1 MENNKDNKS
10 LVLERLRKAISDS
23 GLPASRV
30 AEIAGIATV
39 SLYRILNGDRN
50 LGNLET
56 LNKLSNALKTPIAYL
71 IGEIDEFEQGQDIKL
86 SFTPKPPKK
95 LSYGE
100 LLRNL
105 LDAKGLT
112 QTEAAELIKMDRKIF
127 NNYVRGKREPNM
139 QMWQRISTALSV
151 PVGYFFN
158 EITLED
164 ALKHN
169 EPTPER
175 LEKLNKLHGLLR
187 DLDDSELEKII
198 EATEKEKVYK
208 DYTKMIHSK
217 KTS

>member
-1 MENNKDNKS
+1 MSHIDDIIR
-10 LVLERLRKAISDS
+10 ERIRIAIAES
-23 GLPASRV
+23 GLSQAKVADKADISVVNLNRV
-30 AEIAGIATV
+30 INAGRQGV
-39 SLYRILNGDRN
+39 SPETIHKICKALNIPV
-50 LGNLET
+50 
-56 LNKLSNALKTPIAYL
+56 AFIF
-71 IGEIDEFEQGQDIKL
+71 GEINEYERSDGTKLNFSPTPQG
-86 SFTPKPPKK
+86 K

-187 DLDDSELEKII
+187 DLDDSELDKII

>member
-1 MENNKDNKS
+1 MSHIDDIIR
-10 LVLERLRKAISDS
+10 ERIRIAIAES
-23 GLPASRV
+23 GLSQAKVADKADISVVNLNRV
-30 AEIAGIATV
+30 INAGRQGV
-39 SLYRILNGDRN
+39 SPETIHKICKALNIPV
-50 LGNLET
+50 
-56 LNKLSNALKTPIAYL
+56 AFIF
-71 IGEIDEFEQGQDIKL
+71 GEINEYERSDGTKL
-86 SFTPKPPKK
+86 NFSPTPQRK

>member
-10 LVLERLRKAISDS
+10 LVLERLRKAINDS
-23 GLPASRV
+23 GLPASKV

-50 LGNLET
+50 LGNLDT

-86 SFTPKPPKK
+86 SFTPKPSRK

-139 QMWQRISTALSV
+139 QMWQRISMALGV
-151 PVGYFFN
+151 PVAYFFN

-164 ALKHN
+164 ALKHD

-175 LEKLNKLHGLLR
+175 LEKLNKLH
-187 DLDDSELEKII
+187 
-198 EATEKEKVYK
+198 
-208 DYTKMIHSK
+208 
-217 KTS
+217 

>member
-1 MENNKDNKS
+1 MSHIDDIIR
-10 LVLERLRKAISDS
+10 ERIRIAIAES
-23 GLPASRV
+23 GLSQAKVADKADISVVNLNRV
-30 AEIAGIATV
+30 INAGRQGV
-39 SLYRILNGDRN
+39 SPETIHKICKALNIPV
-50 LGNLET
+50 
-56 LNKLSNALKTPIAYL
+56 AFIF
-71 IGEIDEFEQGQDIKL
+71 GEINEYERSDGTKL
-86 SFTPKPPKK
+86 NFSPTPQRK

-175 LEKLNKLHGLLR
+175 LEKLNKLH
-187 DLDDSELEKII
+187 
-198 EATEKEKVYK
+198 
-208 DYTKMIHSK
+208 
-217 KTS
+217 

>member
-10 LVLERLRKAISDS
+10 LVLERLRKAINDS
-23 GLPASRV
+23 GLPASKV

-50 LGNLET
+50 LGNLDT

-86 SFTPKPPKK
+86 SFTPKPSRK

-139 QMWQRISTALSV
+139 QMWQRISMALGV
-151 PVGYFFN
+151 PVAYFFN

-164 ALKHN
+164 ALKHD

-187 DLDDSELEKII
+187 ELDDSELEKII